1 MRNLNSELTACRH
14 CQHYSPEG
22 RRGGGCQLLNVSVQ
36 GNWKP
41 CPFMIPAFNQ
51 TWPALKT
58 LIDNAD
64 EMAQLLP
71 RDDLS
76 EAMLLNET
84 MAECEF

>member
-1 MRNLNSELTACRH
+1 MRNLNPELTACRH

-22 RRGGGCQLLNVSVQ
+22 RRGGGCQLLGVSVQ

-51 TWPALKT
+51 AWPALKT
-58 LIDNAD
+58 LIDSAD
-64 EMAQLLP
+64 AIAQPLP
-71 RDDLS
+71 AHISANLH
-76 EAMLLNET
+76 LNEQ